1 MSGADAT
8 PTKPSLAA
16 LRAARAEWQRTLE
29 NEGLRRVPGA
39 LVVLVPAN
47 RRRTVPLSAAV
58 RDRVRTRLQAE
69 LAVVDAAAVHGA
81 AVPQTAVRTA
91 EAQLDEVQLL
101 EARAECPPSASAA
114 SACGLCRGACCTA
127 GGEHAFLRGE
137 HLALLRRSA
146 LGEKADAFVARYL
159 AHLPAR
165 HYQRSCVFHA
175 VGGCTLP
182 RTMRSGLCNRYQ
194 CGALTQ
200 LARAV
205 SAPREDAEAGSRP
218 VLLAS
223 SAGAAPVRW
232 RQVTTPAMSA
242 PPTGPLA
249 SDPGPP
255 RVVARNA

>member
-1 MSGADAT
+1 V
-8 PTKPSLAA
+8 AA
-16 LRAARAEWQRTLE
+16 LGDHAQ
-29 NEGLRRVPGA
+29 
-39 LVVLVPAN
+39 
-47 RRRTVPLSAAV
+47 
-58 RDRVRTRLQAE
+58 
-69 LAVVDAAAVHGA
+69 GA
-81 AVPQTAVRTA
+81 AVPQA
-91 EAQLDEVQLL
+91 EVELI
-101 EARAECPPSASAA
+101 EARAESPPSASAT

-146 LGEKADAFVARYL
+146 RGETADAFVARYL
-159 AHLPAR
+159 THLPAR

-200 LARAV
+200 LARA
-205 SAPREDAEAGSRP
+205 DAEAGSRA

-232 RQVTTPAMSA
+232 RQVTKAASTALPA
-242 PPTGPLA
+242 GPLA